1 MLISGNSSYQ
11 RIAEVRHFSTS
22 AFALVEIKKYQNII
36 FQKSRLNKGEVRRY
50 GYLLFSKITVCP
62 EFIIEP
68 SIHSK
73 AEGLVAN
80 IDTKDVD
87 YLALAIQLG
96 QVLLTRDKPLYSGL
110 RREGFRQIMMFDEF
124 LSGV

>member
-1 MLISGNSSYQ
+1 M
-11 RIAEVRHFSTS
+11 
-22 AFALVEIKKYQNII
+22 
-36 FQKSRLNKGEVRRY
+36 
-50 GYLLFSKITVCP
+50 
-62 EFIIEP
+62 
-68 SIHSK
+68 
-73 AEGLVAN
+73 AN